1 MTDIIVIGAGA
12 SGLMCGITAGKRGR
26 SVVVLEHT
34 DRIGSKI
41 LISGGGRCNFTNLF
55 VETADYISANP
66 RFCTSALS
74 RFTQYDFIALV
85 EGHGIPYHEEDQG
98 KLFCDRTAR
107 DIVTMLDKER
117 LEAGVDIRFRSGI
130 SDIARDGEC
139 FVVETGHHTIRGES
153 LVIAT
158 GGLSYAKV
166 GATPFGYEIARRFGV
181 PVTDCR
187 PALVPF
193 TWSPP
198 ERGLLQDLSGIAL
211 TVRLRT
217 GAAEF
222 EDSIL
227 FTHRGLSGPA
237 ALQLSTYWKP
247 GDPVFLDL
255 LPEMDTTTPLAQERR
270 RGGELKPVLS
280 RLLPRRLVRVLFGDL
295 IDGKPL
301 SRCTDSDIASISG
314 RLHGYRFVPAGTE
327 GYDKAEVTVGGVDTG
342 ACSSKTMEVKA
353 VPGLYFTGEVLD
365 VTGRLGGYNLQ
376 WAWSSGCAA
385 GAFA

>member
-1 MTDIIVIGAGA
+1 
-12 SGLMCGITAGKRGR
+12 MCGITAGKRGR

-34 DRIGSKI
+34 DHIGGKI
-41 LISGGGRCNFTNLF
+41 LISGGGRCNFTNLN
-55 VETADYISANP
+55 VEITDYISANP

-74 RFTQYDFIALV
+74 RFTQHDFIALV

-107 DIVTMLDKER
+107 DIVTMLDRER
-117 LEAGVDIRFRSGI
+117 MDAGVEIRYRSRI
-130 SDIARDGEC
+130 SDITRDGDC
-139 FVVETGHHTIRGES
+139 FVVETEHDILRAES
-153 LVIAT
+153 IVVAT
-158 GGLSYAKV
+158 GGLSYAKA
-166 GATPFGYEIARRFGV
+166 GATPFGYEIADRFGV
-181 PVTDCR
+181 IVTDCR

-193 TWSPP
+193 TWSAS
-198 ERGLLQDLSGIAL
+198 ERGVLQDLSGIAL
-211 TVRLRT
+211 TARLST

-222 EDSIL
+222 EERIL

-247 GDPVFLDL
+247 GAPVFIDL
-255 LPEMDTTTPLAQERR
+255 LPETDTIDLLAEERR
-270 RGGELKPVLS
+270 RGGELRPVLS
-280 RLLPRRLVRVLFGDL
+280 RLLPKRLVRALFGDL

-301 SRCTDSDIASISG
+301 SRCTDSDIAAISG
-314 RLHGYRFVPAGTE
+314 RLHGYRFIPAGTE

-353 VPGLYFTGEVLD
+353 VAGLYFVGEVLD

-376 WAWSSGCAA
+376 WAWSSGYAA